1 MVDCNMANLKNHNFK
16 LLKLRLSKNRY
27 WDYFLNKDKTRASYV
42 PCLPKNGVWNDCLV
56 SEINPNIEGTT
67 SSTSDIVKSS
77 QYMWENAICENV
89 RLDDIGLTGLDNGF
103 VEYDPET
110 DVLKDLFLNSQF
122 SIEDGTVNFFMSPVN
137 GYFDDITYN
146 KPIVEEEYGIKSFK
160 FDNGFY
166 QGFYR
171 LEMDKG
177 KYQTL
182 PNRPN
187 VEMAWEFVI
196 KPSSSST
203 TENTLNEIYPDN
215 SGTFFYIGTRAENKF
230 WYCSDQTQS
239 DMFEFIN
246 EEEYIEGE
254 ETYCSLSTSDGIPL
268 SLSNLSKIS
277 SDNKYLFFGRHI
289 NSKMPNGG
297 IYYDKESDKTT
308 WINRGLMVSDFESC
322 LCHTVRRCEDCN
334 REKQDKFYD
343 MERILL
349 QREEN
354 KNAQNKFITY
364 NRTPCG
370 IKVSDSEGITK
381 QVCGIDAEGEKYNN
395 DIDILQDL
403 YYNALAFQITD
414 SGAIGYKYLVRDCS
428 ENREKDYKIESGFS
442 FDNIVKMNEWNHI
455 VVRLITN
462 EWIENPECDNGQRKC
477 KLYFYVNGKLK
488 FISKELKE
496 PIFKKL
502 DEINQ
507 KQEAVPFNISLGGG
521 TIGLRDMIMADNK
534 NYIKRYLLP
543 LEENFAGT
551 FNGNIMTFRIHN
563 CPMDYT
569 KVLNNYC
576 YYMNYLGQSF
586 EPFYLTNEEGE
597 YITTEDR
604 EKIIS
609 NG

>member
-1 MVDCNMANLKNHNFK
+1 MANLKNHNFK
-16 LLKLRLSKNRY
+16 LLKLRLSKYRY
-27 WDYFLNKDKTRASYV
+27 WDYFLNKDKTMASYV
-42 PCLPKNGVWNDCLV
+42 PCLTKNGVWNDCLV

-67 SSTSDIVKSS
+67 SPTSDIVKSP
-77 QYMWENAICENV
+77 QYMWENAVCENV

-122 SIEDGTVNFFMSPVN
+122 SIEDGTVNFFMSPIN

-160 FDNGFY
+160 FDSGFY

-203 TENTLNEIYPDN
+203 TENTLNDIYPNN

-230 WYCSDQTQS
+230 WHCSDQTQS

-334 REKQDKFYD
+334 TEKQDKFYD
-343 MERILL
+343 MERTLL

-442 FDNIVKMNEWNHI
+442 FDNIVKMNEWNHV

-521 TIGLRDMIMADNK
+521 TIGLRDMIMADDK

-576 YYMNYLGQSF
+576 YYMSYLGQSI